1 MAFRGID
8 LRDLYRPGS
17 GLTPRRLF
25 VLLGRL
31 VVEDAVLNQVLVDA
45 EKLAEM
51 RSRPD
56 EIRKRKA
63 AFEARN
69 ERARGASE

>member
-8 LRDLYRPGS
+8 LRDLYRKGS

-25 VLLGRL
+25 VLLRGLPADDL
-31 VVEDAVLNQVLVDA
+31 VWLDVKAA
-45 EKLAEM
+45 EEAALRAK
-51 RSRPD
+51 PD
-56 EIRKRKA
+56 EIRDRRA

-69 ERARGASE
+69 QRAREAGS